1 MAMTAP
7 FPVITRQRVENG
19 GLRRYDKHLGGLKE
33 IFSIIKDLFRK
44 YQQDN
49 APMMVAAIAFYILLT
64 FIPFA
69 LLSISILGYL
79 MNLSDIEKH
88 LLVYTAK
95 VIPEPFNDTVTAMM
109 AKNLKVIAI
118 WKRFSGPLGLYFLFF
133 FTSKLFSM
141 LIPSFQVIFGKKMD
155 SFLRKKGKEFFF
167 TLLFS
172 LLQTVIF
179 LITATHLVATSKLV
193 GTISDKEHVL
203 LEGSFYLYLISLIDM
218 ACTFAMFYLLY
229 YVLTP
234 LRKRLGLLLPTTLL
248 AALLW
253 GAGKFLFKYYAV
265 RVVRFTA
272 IFGAY
277 GIFIAFLFWLYYS
290 VFVFIVCAEL
300 QSVLLQRLDRG
311 PRPGKHSVSSLT

>member
-1 MAMTAP
+1 M
-7 FPVITRQRVENG
+7 
-19 GLRRYDKHLGGLKE
+19 KE
-33 IFSIIKDLFRK
+33 TFSIIRDLFRK
-44 YQQDN
+44 YQRDN
-49 APMMVAAIAFYILLT
+49 APMMVAAIAFYVLLT

-69 LLSISILGYL
+69 LLSIAILGYL
-79 MNLSDIEKH
+79 VNLSDIDQH

-95 VIPEPFNDTVTAMM
+95 VIPDPFNETVTTMM
-109 AKNLKVIAI
+109 AKNLRVIDI

-141 LIPSFQVIFGKKMD
+141 LIPSFQVIFGGKMD

-172 LLQTVIF
+172 LLQAVIF
-179 LITATHLVATSKLV
+179 FMTATLFVATSKVV

-203 LEGSFYLYLISLIDM
+203 FEGSFYVYLISLIDM

-234 LRKRLGLLLPTTLL
+234 LRKRIGLLLPTTLL
-248 AALLW
+248 ATLLW
-253 GAGKFLFKYYAV
+253 GGGKYLFKYYALSV
-265 RVVRFTA
+265 GRFTA
-272 IFGAY
+272 VFGAY

-300 QSVLLQRLDRG
+300 QSLLLLKAHRA
-311 PRPGKHSVSSLT
+311 PRSGRETLPSPSVDAR

>member
-1 MAMTAP
+1 M
-7 FPVITRQRVENG
+7 
-19 GLRRYDKHLGGLKE
+19 LRRYDRNLSGFKAV
-33 IFSIIKDLFRK
+33 FSIVRDLFQK
-44 YQQDN
+44 YQRDN

-79 MNLSDIEKH
+79 VNLSDIDEH
-88 LLVYTAK
+88 LIVYTAK
-95 VIPEPFNDTVTAMM
+95 VIPEPFNATVTGMM
-109 AKNLKVIAI
+109 TKNLRVIEI
-118 WKRFSGPLGLYFLFF
+118 WKHFSGPLGLYFLFF

-141 LIPSFQVIFGKKMD
+141 LIPAFQVIFGKKTD
-155 SFLRKKGKEFFF
+155 SFFRKKGKEFFF

-172 LLQTVIF
+172 LLQAVIF
-179 LITATHLVATSKLV
+179 LMTATLFVATSRVV
-193 GTISDKEHVL
+193 GTISDREHVL
-203 LEGSFYLYLISLIDM
+203 LEGTFYVYLIALIDV

-234 LRKRLGLLLPTTLL
+234 LRKRIGLLFATTLV
-248 AALLW
+248 ATLLW
-253 GAGKFLFKYYAV
+253 QAGKHLFKYYALHV
-265 RVVRFTA
+265 GRFTA

-300 QSVLLQRLDRG
+300 QSVLLQRLSHA
-311 PRPGKHSVSSLT
+311 PRSGKDPLPLVRKFM